1 MKKIRLLCSAISLI
15 ILGIRIDI
23 NAVFLNLAVNVFL
36 KRQKTLS
43 AKRIVKITKKR
54 EKLLTEWQILVE
66 NTKTGLNTGSG
77 QAAGE

>member
-1 MKKIRLLCSAISLI
+1 MKKIRLLCSAFSLI

-43 AKRIVKITKKR
+43 AKRLVKITQKR

-66 NTKTGLNTGSG
+66 NMKTGLDVSSG
-77 QAAGE
+77 QEAGE